1 MIRRHATGGSIPSLL
16 PRLSDAELQVTQSQN
31 NTGNVRHLSFILPL
45 PGSWFWLHISG
56 ESFSYIPS
64 LSYRQMFEKFSYSDV
79 DSAGRGGEYT
89 VQAGFGWTNGV
100 VLWAASN
107 YGKVLNAPDCPPLI
121 LATSSTNSSSGT
133 GTGNGTSSG
142 SGSGSGN
149 SSGSAHTKP
158 VSHIV
163 AFTLLVGAVVVALV

>member
-1 MIRRHATGGSIPSLL
+1 
-16 PRLSDAELQVTQSQN
+16 
-31 NTGNVRHLSFILPL
+31 
-45 PGSWFWLHISG
+45 
-56 ESFSYIPS
+56 
-64 LSYRQMFEKFSYSDV
+64 MFEKFSYSDV

-121 LATSSTNSSSGT
+121 LASSTNSSSGT
-133 GTGNGTSSG
+133 GTGNGTNSG

-149 SSGSAHTKP
+149 SSGSVRTEP
-158 VSHIV
+158 VSQMV
-163 AFTLLVGAVVVALV
+163 AFTLLLGVVVIALL

>member
-1 MIRRHATGGSIPSLL
+1 
-16 PRLSDAELQVTQSQN
+16 
-31 NTGNVRHLSFILPL
+31 
-45 PGSWFWLHISG
+45 
-56 ESFSYIPS
+56 
-64 LSYRQMFEKFSYSDV
+64 MFEKFSYSDV

-121 LATSSTNSSSGT
+121 LATGSTNSSSGT
-133 GTGNGTSSG
+133 GTGNGTNGGSGSG

-149 SSGSAHTKP
+149 SSGSVRTEP
-158 VSHIV
+158 VSQMV
-163 AFTLLVGAVVVALV
+163 AFTLLVGVVVTVLM